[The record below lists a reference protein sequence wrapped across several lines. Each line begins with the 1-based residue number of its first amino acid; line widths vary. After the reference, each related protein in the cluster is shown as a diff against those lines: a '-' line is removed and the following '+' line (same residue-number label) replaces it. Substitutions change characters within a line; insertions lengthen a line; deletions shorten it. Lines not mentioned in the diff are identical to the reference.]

1 MTYEVKYESRPTF
14 FCARITGANS
24 ADAVSGY
31 LADILEECQRRDCYR
46 VLIDEQLDG
55 PRLEIDDV
63 YAVASEGAMKAL
75 GVFHAIA
82 FVDEKMGEMAYFA
95 ETVAVNRG
103 MPVRAFP
110 TTGHAEAWLA
120 GLVEGP
126 DEQNIF
132 DSE

>member
-14 FCARITGANS
+14 VYATITGENS
-24 ADAVSGY
+24 TDAVSGY

-55 PRLEIDDV
+55 PRLEIDEV

-82 FVDEKMGEMAYFA
+82 FVDETMGEMAYFA

-110 TTGHAEAWLA
+110 TIGHAEEWLA

-126 DEQNIF
+126 EEQDIF

>member
-1 MTYEVKYESRPTF
+1 MSYNVKFEQHGSYVL
-14 FCARITGANS
+14 AAVTGTNS
-24 ADAVSGY
+24 PEAVAGY
-31 LADILEECQRRDCYR
+31 LGDILEECQRRDCFR
-46 VLIDEQLDG
+46 VLIDEQLEG
-55 PRLEIDDV
+55 PRLDIDQV

-82 FVDEKMGEMAYFA
+82 FVDEQMGEMAQFA

-110 TTGHAEAWLA
+110 TVAHAKEWLA

-126 DEQNIF
+126 EEQEIF
-132 DSE
+132 GND